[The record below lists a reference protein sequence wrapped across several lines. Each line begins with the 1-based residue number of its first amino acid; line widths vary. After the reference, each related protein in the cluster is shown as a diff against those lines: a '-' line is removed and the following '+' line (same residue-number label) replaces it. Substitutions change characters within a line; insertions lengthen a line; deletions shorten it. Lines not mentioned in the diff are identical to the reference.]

1 MTVPLLLAHGDDG
14 FQLDQLV
21 AGFAARI
28 GAEDRV
34 EVTPERSP
42 DEAALD
48 AARVEAAS
56 VGMFGVRLAILRQP
70 LRAAGRST
78 AAGDKL
84 IALASDLPDGAALA
98 LVDVRSTRDATKPP
112 ALLSRLAGAVVARG
126 GVVEERLAPRRGEL
140 QAWIRGRARD
150 RAIDIEPR
158 AAAQLAERIGGMV
171 AETDVERGEQT
182 RIAAAELEKL
192 ATYATGRAIT
202 AEDVGLLVADT
213 RPASLFAITNAV
225 DRRDPA
231 AAAAALDRAL
241 AEEQPALRI
250 LGALQGRISDLIV
263 ARDLQASGATAAE
276 LTKRIGRG
284 NARMAERLAEA
295 ARRYSG
301 PELEQ
306 MLIGL
311 FEADMAIKTNV
322 MEPEPALAAWLGQY
336 LLGVPRAERA
346 RHAERV

>member
-1 MTVPLLLAHGDDG
+1 VSVSLLLAHGDDG
-14 FQLDQLV
+14 FGLDQLV

-28 GAEDRV
+28 GADDRV
-34 EVTPERSP
+34 EITAERSP

-48 AARVEAAS
+48 AARVESAS
-56 VGMFGVRLAILRQP
+56 VGMFGVRLTVLRQP

-84 IALASDLPDGAALA
+84 IALAAELPDGAALA
-98 LVDVRSTRDATKPP
+98 LVDVRSTRDAAKPP
-112 ALLSRLAGAVVARG
+112 ALLSRLASAVVTRG
-126 GVVEERLAPRRGEL
+126 GIVEERLAPRRGEL
-140 QAWIRGRARD
+140 QAWIRSRSRD
-150 RAIDIEPR
+150 RQIDLEPR
-158 AAAQLAERIGGMV
+158 AAAMLAERVGGMV

-182 RIAAAELEKL
+182 RIAAGELEKL
-192 ATYATGRAIT
+192 ATYAAGRPVT
-202 AEDVGLLVADT
+202 ADDVEALVADT

-231 AAAAALDRAL
+231 AATRALDRAL
-241 AEEQPALRI
+241 AEEQPVLRI
-250 LGALQGRISDLIV
+250 LGAVQGRISDLIV
-263 ARDLQASGATAAE
+263 ARDLATSGATAAE
-276 LTKRIGRG
+276 LTKRVGRG

-301 PELEQ
+301 AELER

-322 MEPEPALAAWLGQY
+322 MEPEPALAAWLGEY
-336 LLGVPRAERA
+336 LVGMPRAERGA
-346 RHAERV
+346 